1 VKTRGLSPG
10 RFSSREHRLSLIQ
23 RRGRAELEN
32 LITSIARMKP
42 SKTLSSLFAN
52 DVPFPKLAAIQT
64 NDAAARR
71 VVEESFV
78 DGYCLVLWMAA
89 GLAVASSVS
98 AAALLA
104 DGLRRSQH

>member
-1 VKTRGLSPG
+1 
-10 RFSSREHRLSLIQ
+10 
-23 RRGRAELEN
+23 
-32 LITSIARMKP
+32 MKP